1 MGDEGDPGGML
12 EPQCVSSTSFHT
24 EFFSITASPTGL
36 FKASGTKG
44 RAHIS
49 GVGEPISK
57 PFDMVRVN
65 TGRFGFMYHNP

>member
-1 MGDEGDPGGML
+1 MVRD
-12 EPQCVSSTSFHT
+12 
-24 EFFSITASPTGL
+24 TGL
-36 FKASGTKG
+36 FKASVTKG

-65 TGRFGFMYHNP
+65 TGRFGLVYNKP